1 MVKSEIRFSAS
12 RMDFSGESWA
22 TCFFVNYKRELTLPK
37 TELDS
42 ILVQPEMVQSTSG
55 PVYTCP

>member
-12 RMDFSGESWA
+12 RMDFSGESWG
-22 TCFFVNYKRELTLPK
+22 TCFFVNYKRGFTLLK

-42 ILVQPEMVQSTSG
+42 MSKRKLTTKWPLSNLI
-55 PVYTCP
+55 Y